1 MGDTKIIEEHLEIDI
16 TDITLKDLSDRT
28 KELSKK
34 YKGYNINSIFVQE
47 SFKDHESDNTLL
59 IRITK

>member
-1 MGDTKIIEEHLEIDI
+1 MGDKEIIEEHLEIDI